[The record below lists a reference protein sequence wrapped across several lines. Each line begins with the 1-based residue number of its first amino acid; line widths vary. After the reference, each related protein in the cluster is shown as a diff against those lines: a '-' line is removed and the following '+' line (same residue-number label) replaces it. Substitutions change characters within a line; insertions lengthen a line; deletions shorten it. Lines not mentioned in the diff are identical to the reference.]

1 MNLGDPN
8 TIKSLWRAFYALLA
22 VLVLLDPK
30 LLELVGVMPHDPHH
44 EAHFVVDGFPVFFVV
59 YGFLACV
66 AMVVVSKLV
75 VGKILMRPDTY
86 YDWSPLDPTR
96 DAKGRPLSGKPATA
110 HGAAARHEESH

>member
-30 LLELVGVMPHDPHH
+30 LLELVGVLPHDPHH
-44 EAHFVVDGFPVFFVV
+44 EAHFVVDGFPVFFVA

-66 AMVVVSKLV
+66 AMVVVSKLI

-96 DAKGRPLSGKPATA
+96 DAKGRPLGKSTRS
-110 HGAAARHEESH
+110 AASHEEAH